1 MRATEVGKSYR
12 VNFVQN
18 QLIVPFKVEVG
29 GGYSGGYRYPGI
41 PYQLKCRWLP
51 GKIGAFEIIT
61 NPTVRLS
68 TNLIHKQGKV
78 WLGINNIEHRRANP
92 DEVQVD
98 IKRHIRHLSSY
109 R

>member
-1 MRATEVGKSYR
+1 MLAGLWP
-12 VNFVQN
+12 Q
-18 QLIVPFKVEVG
+18 I
-29 GGYSGGYRYPGI
+29 
-41 PYQLKCRWLP
+41 YQLKCRWIP

-61 NPTVRLS
+61 EPKVMVSAIQLYE
-68 TNLIHKQGKV
+68 QGKV